1 MSGIGTGRVNPL
13 SAKPIKWSNTLKQ
26 FVGKLP
32 TNCLIL
38 FDNFVE
44 LVLKGK
50 VNITVMKGFSWFHVV
65 LWRFS
70 NSTNET
76 LCNKHLFLPEQNLVE
91 SKKNLNSYSSVISKW
106 FCIPRDCLAKL
117 FLSANFKFYRKTESK
132 WLLLIFRLPEGWFN

>member
-13 SAKPIKWSNTLKQ
+13 SAKPIKWSSTLKQ

-50 VNITVMKGFSWFHVV
+50 HHGHE
-65 LWRFS
+65 RFFLIPRGTLAIS
-70 NSTNET
+70 NSTRTKFNRA
-76 LCNKHLFLPEQNLVE
+76 
-91 SKKNLNSYSSVISKW
+91 KKNLNSYSSVISKW
-106 FCIPRDCLAKL
+106 FCIPGDCLAKL
-117 FLSANFKFYRKTESK
+117 FLSVNFKFYQKTESK